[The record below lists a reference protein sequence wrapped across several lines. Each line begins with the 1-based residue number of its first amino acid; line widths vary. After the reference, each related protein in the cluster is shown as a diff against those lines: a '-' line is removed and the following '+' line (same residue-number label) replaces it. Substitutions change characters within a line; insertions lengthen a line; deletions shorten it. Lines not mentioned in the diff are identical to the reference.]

1 MRKMPWPAYL
11 WPGLPQLARDGNWAA
26 LAVAVAA
33 AVLLNAVLLGTCVWT
48 EFVAPA
54 PRIICWAFVGV
65 AWTVSIGY
73 WTWNDRQRAA
83 ALRTIDGN
91 TFDEA
96 LAEYLKGNWFETERK
111 LTVLLHRDEHDIEA
125 RLLMAT
131 LLRHTKRFDEAT
143 CQLNILAGL
152 DGAQR
157 WALEIHREGELL
169 VEARKRSIT
178 TESSEQE
185 IFMASAGK

>member
-1 MRKMPWPAYL
+1 MPWPAYL

-48 EFVAPA
+48 EFVGPG
-54 PRIICWAFVGV
+54 PRIICWVFLAV
-65 AWTVSIGY
+65 AWTGGIGY

-83 ALRTIDGN
+83 ALTRTDGK
-91 TFDEA
+91 TFEEA
-96 LAEYLKGNWFETERK
+96 LAEYLKGNWFEAERN
-111 LTVLLHRDEHDIEA
+111 LNFLLGRDEHDIEA

-143 CQLNILAGL
+143 RQLNILAGL
-152 DGAQR
+152 DGAHR
-157 WALEIHREGELL
+157 WALEIGREGELL
-169 VEARKRSIT
+169 TEAREHKIT
-178 TESSEQE
+178 SENSEQT
-185 IFMASAGK
+185 INSL